1 MKTTRATLF
10 AACLWL
16 AACGGG
22 EPDAGDAA
30 AVGDDTA
37 AAPMSGMDTMGATGP
52 DPMPAGAASG
62 AAATAPM
69 RDASGRDLGAVSLAE
84 TGNGIRVSGTLR
96 GLPPGTLAIHVHTTG
111 RCEPPFESA
120 GGHWNPTNT
129 QHGTE
134 NPRGPH
140 LGDMPNVEVGADS
153 TATVNVSTPAGATLR
168 GANGLLDGDGAAVVV
183 HAGADDY
190 RTDPSGASGDRIA
203 CGVVSGT

>member
-1 MKTTRATLF
+1 MKTTRASLF

-22 EPDAGDAA
+22 EPEAGDT
-30 AVGDDTA
+30 AVAGDTA
-37 AAPMSGMDTMGATGP
+37 AAMPTAGTDPMGTDTMAG
-52 DPMPAGAASG
+52 GAASG
-62 AAATAPM
+62 AAVTAPM
-69 RDASGRDLGAVSLAE
+69 RDASGRDLGNVSLAE
-84 TGNGIRVSGTLR
+84 TGNGIQVSGTLR
-96 GLPPGTLAIHVHTTG
+96 GLPPGTHAIHVHTTG

-120 GGHWNPTNT
+120 GGHWNPTNM

-134 NPRGPH
+134 NPQGPH
-140 LGDMPNVEVGADS
+140 MGDMPNVEVGADS
-153 TATVNVSTPAGATLR
+153 TATVNVSTPAGAMLR
-168 GANGLLDGDGAAVVV
+168 GANGLLDADGAAVVV